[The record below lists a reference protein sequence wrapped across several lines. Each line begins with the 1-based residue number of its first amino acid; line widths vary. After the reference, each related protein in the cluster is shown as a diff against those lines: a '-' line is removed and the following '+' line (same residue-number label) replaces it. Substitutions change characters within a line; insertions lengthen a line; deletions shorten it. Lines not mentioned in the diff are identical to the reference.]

1 MLPNIPPETLRQIL
15 TVIGVVVANAILSN
29 VIWRLVGSKRHRVR
43 TPARVAAAFLG
54 ILNLG
59 LAVVCLFRM
68 LRSGPEW
75 MYIAL
80 LVVSTVFAYR
90 VGGATRG
97 QYP

>member
-1 MLPNIPPETLRQIL
+1 MIVL
-15 TVIGVVVANAILSN
+15 GVVVANAVLTN
-29 VIWRLVGSKRHRVR
+29 VIWRLVGSARRRVR
-43 TPARVAAAFLG
+43 STARAAAAFLG
-54 ILNLG
+54 LLNLG

-75 MYIAL
+75 MYILL